1 MLRTALSTLGALAL
15 TATLSA
21 VPSALSVPVAQ
32 AAPSGG
38 MDVWSYNI
46 TGAGTNENN
55 ATDID
60 NGGRP
65 RAVKPVTNA
74 LAAGHRPD
82 VIALQEVCESQY
94 TSVKPKLEAYGYTV
108 HWRPTKSQRRCA
120 AYRDYAPSAPTRH
133 GDLVAVPSQYGP
145 SAHSYDLDPRT
156 AGGEGM
162 ACLLFSKQGR
172 LVVGCSTHL
181 AGTTEQRAYQTYRM
195 RVDEI
200 EPWANQG
207 YGIVIAGDFNT
218 QPGQEPMK
226 NLDHRNGIMYEADRV
241 QKRWTHQNRRA
252 PYAKRKIDH
261 VYFSGNYFPRTSF
274 VAALDAKPEYSYH
287 RFYAASSAM
296 R

>member
-1 MLRTALSTLGALAL
+1 MLRTRWSIAGALAL
-15 TATLSA
+15 ATALSA
-21 VPSALSVPVAQ
+21 VPAGPSAPSAQ

-55 ATDID
+55 AKDID

-65 RAVKPVTNA
+65 RAVTPVTNA

-82 VIALQEVCESQY
+82 VIALQEVCQSQFA
-94 TSVKPKLEAYGYTV
+94 SVRPKLEAYGYTV
-108 HWRPTKSQRRCA
+108 HWRATKSQRRCA
-120 AYRDYAPSAPTRH
+120 AYRDYAPSAPTGH
-133 GDLVAVPSQYGP
+133 GDLVAVPSAYSP
-145 SAHSYDLDPRT
+145 SPHAYDLDPRT
-156 AGGEGM
+156 PGGESLT
-162 ACLLFSKQGR
+162 CLSFTKQSR
-172 LVVGCSTHL
+172 FVVGCSTHL
-181 AGTTEQRAYQTYRM
+181 AGTNEQRTYQTYRM

-200 EPWANQG
+200 EPWARLG

-218 QPGQEPMK
+218 QPGQEPLK

-241 QKRWTHQNRRA
+241 QKRWTHQNRKA
-252 PYAKRKIDH
+252 PYARRKIDH
-261 VYFSGNYFPRTSF
+261 VYLSDNFFPRSSF